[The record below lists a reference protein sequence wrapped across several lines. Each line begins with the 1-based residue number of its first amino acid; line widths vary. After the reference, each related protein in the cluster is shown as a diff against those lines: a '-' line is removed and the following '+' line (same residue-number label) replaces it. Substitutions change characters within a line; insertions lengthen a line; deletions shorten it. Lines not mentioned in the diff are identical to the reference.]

1 MVHWLMKS
9 PPRVNNPSSKI
20 PLRGC
25 SSPSV
30 RVPALVP
37 ALLGLLSIAK
47 DQGLFTLAQPY
58 APELGLGDHG
68 SAGDVR

>member
-1 MVHWLMKS
+1 MVNWLTKA
-9 PPRVNNPSSKI
+9 PPRVNNPSSKT

-30 RVPALVP
+30 RVPGLVP

-47 DQGLFTLAQPY
+47 DQGLLTLAQPY
-58 APELGLGDHG
+58 APELELGTHG